1 MIKRAYILLIFSLLL
16 ASCSDFNK
24 IVKSTDYEYKYKK
37 ALEFY
42 EAKNYSKAN
51 TLFQDLV
58 YVFRGTSRG
67 DELYYYYAK
76 SSYEDTDYT
85 MAGHYFKTLTEQYPR
100 SKFAEES
107 QYMTAMCFY
116 MESPSP
122 KLDQEVT
129 KKAIDAF
136 TLFINL
142 YPFSNRV
149 EQATIHID
157 EMHNKLVMKSY
168 LNAKLY
174 FDMGYYKAA
183 NVALENSL
191 KEFPDSKYREDIKY
205 LMFKSKFLIG
215 INSVIEKKR
224 ERLFEA
230 RDEYFNFVDE
240 FPQSKF
246 LREVKRDYKQI
257 SNQLGSDDA
266 DTDSESGETSMN

>member
-67 DELYYYYAK
+67 DELYYFYAK
-76 SSYEDTDYT
+76 SSYEDADYT

-100 SKFAEES
+100 SKYAEES

-157 EMHNKLVMKSY
+157 EMHNKLVMKSFT
-168 LNAKLY
+168 NAKLY

-215 INSVIEKKR
+215 MNSVSEKKR
-224 ERLFEA
+224 ERLYDA

-246 LREVKRDYKQI
+246 LREVKRDFKQI
-257 SNQLGSDDA
+257 SNQLGDDDA
-266 DTDSESGETSMN
+266 DADSESKTSMK

>member
-1 MIKRAYILLIFSLLL
+1 MIKRAYILLIVSLLL
-16 ASCSDFNK
+16 ASCGDFNK

-67 DELYYYYAK
+67 DELYYFYAK

-100 SKFAEES
+100 SKYAEES
-107 QYMTAMCFY
+107 QFMSAMCFY
-116 MESPSP
+116 KDSPSP
-122 KLDQEVT
+122 RLDQEVT
-129 KKAIDAF
+129 QKAIDAF

-142 YPFSNRV
+142 YPFSSRV
-149 EQATIHID
+149 EDATIRID
-157 EMHNKLVMKSY
+157 EMHDKMVMKSY
-168 LNAKLY
+168 YNAKLY
-174 FDMGYYKAA
+174 FDMEYYKAA

-191 KEFPDSKYREDIKY
+191 KEYPDSKYREEIKY
-205 LMFKSKFLIG
+205 LMFKSKFNLG
-215 INSVIEKKR
+215 INSVAEKKR
-224 ERLFEA
+224 ERLYAA

-240 FPQSKF
+240 FPQSKYT
-246 LREVKRDYKQI
+246 REVKRDFKQI
-257 SNQLGSDDA
+257 SNQLGEND
-266 DTDSESGETSMN
+266 DTDKGETSMK